1 MLKSNLLR
9 ALILSFFYIS
19 LKSIPVPCPENIEW
33 RAQPKDFVISLFKGV
48 LGRQPIIPEV

>member
-33 RAQPKDFVISLFKGV
+33 WAQPKDFVISLFKEV